1 MGQTVI
7 FGCELIDDDEIALS
21 QWYVILRTLSNFERP
36 RKYFIFFRKRVLII
50 FSDSFPV
57 AESKHLEKDFAL
69 TQKQQKY
76 LTISST
82 LHSICK
88 PVLSCRRTGEGADT
102 HLEDV
107 KTMNPSSFNLGTSYG
122 GYRTTTVV
130 VWEGISLSLTFF
142 QQHQPSVITK
152 EPLTRYLMASI

>member
-1 MGQTVI
+1 MLFHAFVIVDTLLNCTTVRPSHDRGISQYQNADVETEDRLVGQTVI

-21 QWYVILRTLSNFERP
+21 QWNVILRTASNCERP
-36 RKYFIFFRKRVLII
+36 RKYFIFLRKRVLII

-57 AESKHLEKDFAL
+57 AGSKHLEKDIAL
-69 TQKQQKY
+69 TQKQQNY
-76 LTISST
+76 LTISCS

-107 KTMNPSSFNLGTSYG
+107 K
-122 GYRTTTVV
+122 
-130 VWEGISLSLTFF
+130 SL
-142 QQHQPSVITK
+142 
-152 EPLTRYLMASI
+152 